1 MENIPPAGITYITE
15 SGYLIISKVFDDDIS
30 WEVQRKL
37 VNSYFRFKETT
48 SKDPTIL
55 AMQMITENIKLLQ
68 QEISVIKEQQ
78 NSKPKQKQSFSRWT
92 SSMFPKYQLLMD
104 HFQITRKELFH
115 NLFLELQNRYP
126 EIDLTQMQEDYCYE
140 NSLEHCFTMEVIEH
154 NKNLRMLFESMV
166 DDLLEKYHLSLHTE
180 KEYVHRATIFDD

>member
-15 SGYLIISKVFDDDIS
+15 SGYLMISKVFDDDIS

-68 QEISVIKEQQ
+68 QEISAIKEQQ

-92 SSMFPKYQLLMD
+92 SNMFPKYQLLMD
-104 HFQITRKELFH
+104 HCQITRKELFH

-126 EIDLTQMQEDYCYE
+126 EIDLTQMQEDYCY
-140 NSLEHCFTMEVIEH
+140 
-154 NKNLRMLFESMV
+154 
-166 DDLLEKYHLSLHTE
+166 
-180 KEYVHRATIFDD
+180 